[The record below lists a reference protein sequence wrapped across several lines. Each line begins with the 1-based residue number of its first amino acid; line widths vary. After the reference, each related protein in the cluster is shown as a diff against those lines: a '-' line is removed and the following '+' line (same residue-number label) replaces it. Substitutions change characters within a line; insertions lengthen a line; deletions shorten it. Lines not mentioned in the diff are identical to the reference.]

1 MPGGKPKYEHPWIR
15 GKDPKTLPNPCVVG
29 PPRWLEMNREAIF
42 AMAAKL
48 NRSPEAAHYL
58 VIQLLH
64 ANYGKVMTI
73 SRKRRTFKVPLAG
86 YPDQDF
92 FTAGNTIFN
101 RRGDVIAP
109 LAPETLSKL
118 LLMMQD
124 YIFRL
129 RLLNRKYKWY
139 GNGDDHG
146 NILCLLGEQDE
157 LVRLMK
163 DLFGGS
169 SDIVSVTDLLKA
181 LNELDFQDLFT
192 RKKTKASPWLVRDI
206 SDLYS
211 EVTAPDE
218 SSPSTSMFDG
228 DSKQLL
234 DPKLPF
240 TYSDRGNPSKEF
252 RSRLYR
258 NMKNSKESSTRTSMT
273 PKQLRT
279 GNYLASEIP
288 QLFFAPFDS
297 RNSATWM
304 SRHPDTFRLDPTGKI
319 LKRRVK
325 HYRTSDENK
334 KFKAM
339 ADTMSVHS
347 EKSYKSAD
355 FQDMFGADVSSRRST
370 RNTRSSIR
378 KRKSSVTLSGR
389 NSFVRKS

>member
-29 PPRWLEMNREAIF
+29 PPRWLETNREAIF

-64 ANYGKVMTI
+64 ANYGRVMTI

-157 LVRLMK
+157 LVRLLK
-163 DLFGGS
+163 GLFGGS

-211 EVTAPDE
+211 EVTAPEDP
-218 SSPSTSMFDG
+218 SPSTSMIDG
-228 DSKQLL
+228 DPNPSQDYKM
-234 DPKLPF
+234 PF
-240 TYSDRGNPSKEF
+240 KYSTTGNPSKAL
-252 RSRLYR
+252 RTRVYR
-258 NMKNSKESSTRTSMT
+258 NSQISNESTNRYSNIRSSVQ
-273 PKQLRT
+273 PKKLRE

-288 QLFFAPFDS
+288 QLFLAPFDS

-319 LKRRVK
+319 EKRRVK

-334 KFKAM
+334 RYKEL
-339 ADTMSVHS
+339 ADRMSVHS
-347 EKSYKSAD
+347 EKSYRSAD
-355 FQDMFGADVSSRRST
+355 FKDMFGADVSRR
-370 RNTRSSIR
+370 RNTKTPRSSF
-378 KRKSSVTLSGR
+378 RKSP
-389 NSFVRKS
+389 K